1 MEFSGLFDD
10 FFQKIKTSKN
20 EEPEYEFTSLFNEGL
35 LKDIQKDIRNF
46 AKVLLKKNQPK
57 YL

>member
-46 AKVLLKKNQPK
+46 AKVL
-57 YL
+57 